1 LPYKK
6 EGTEIVKTK
15 VLNLAVALLVVTVC
29 STSSLAQRTRKAGA
43 PAPTPPPA
51 STPANAENRLLA
63 ALPNSDAMA
72 LVKVRQLLEG
82 LPKILA
88 ENPAKLAEA
97 NAEIEKF
104 KTKTGIDPR
113 AFDQLAL
120 GMHYSYPRE
129 GITRVDTVGLARG
142 SFNAAA
148 FVAAGRIAASGK
160 YRLEKYRG
168 YTIYIFTLDQQ
179 IKIFGLLNTPIHD
192 LAVTVLESNLLALGT
207 PAMVRTVIDAP
218 KARHAGQTELIALA
232 SQDPN
237 ALIGFGG
244 NVTPA
249 LLRNLKVDNEA
260 IAKEVSTIR
269 QVYGTLGLT
278 ERDFEMFLAAR
289 TTDAASAKNLSDTL
303 EFLRQLGAGFVG
315 RLPAPR
321 GSVAR
326 TALDN
331 LKITTQGNEL
341 RIRTAVAQAQLGPLM
356 RGM

>member
-1 LPYKK
+1 
-6 EGTEIVKTK
+6 VKPR
-15 VLNLAVALLVVTVC
+15 VLNFTVALLVVTVC
-29 STSSLAQRTRKAGA
+29 STSSLAQRSRKAA
-43 PAPTPPPA
+43 PPA
-51 STPANAENRLLA
+51 KTENDLLA
-63 ALPNSDAMA
+63 ALPESDAMA
-72 LVKVRQLLEG
+72 LVKVHQLLVEG
-82 LPKILA
+82 LPKVLA

-104 KTKTGIDPR
+104 KAKTGIDPR

-129 GITRVDTVGLARG
+129 GITKVNTVGLARG
-142 SFNAAA
+142 SFNVAA
-148 FVAAGRIAASGK
+148 FVAAGRIADKGK
-160 YRLEKYRG
+160 YREEKYRG
-168 YTIYIFTLDQQ
+168 LTIYIFTLDQQ
-179 IKIFGLLNTPIHD
+179 IKIFGLLNTPVHD
-192 LAVTVLESNLLALGT
+192 LAVAALDTNLLALGT
-207 PAMVRTVIDAP
+207 LATVRGVIDLG
-218 KARHAGQTELIALA
+218 KTRRAGNAELIALA

-260 IAKEVSTIR
+260 IAKDVSTIR
-269 QVYGTLGLT
+269 QVYGTLGLS
-278 ERDFEMFLAAR
+278 EKDFEMFLAAR

-303 EFLRQLGAGFVG
+303 EGLRQLGALFVG